1 MLTLQETKLHLRID
15 HSEEDALIG
24 ALIDTATAAVGERL
38 NMLPEQLTGTVP
50 SPIKSAALLL
60 VGALYSD
67 RESQS
72 DRPFNSNP
80 TFEMLLAP
88 YRSYT

>member
-1 MLTLQETKLHLRID
+1 MLSMQETKLHLRVD

-24 ALIDTATAAVGERL
+24 ALIDTATAACADYL
-38 NMLPEQLTGTVP
+38 NMPLDQLTGTVP

-60 VGALYSD
+60 VGSLYSD

-72 DRPFNSNP
+72 DRPFNANP
-80 TFEMLLAP
+80 AFSMLLNP
-88 YRSYT
+88 YRMHS

>member
-1 MLTLQETKLHLRID
+1 MLTLPEVKLHLRID
-15 HSEEDALIG
+15 HDDEDALIG

-38 NMLPEQLTGTVP
+38 NMPPEQLTPTVP

-60 VGALYSD
+60 IGSLYAD

-88 YRSYT
+88 YRVYT